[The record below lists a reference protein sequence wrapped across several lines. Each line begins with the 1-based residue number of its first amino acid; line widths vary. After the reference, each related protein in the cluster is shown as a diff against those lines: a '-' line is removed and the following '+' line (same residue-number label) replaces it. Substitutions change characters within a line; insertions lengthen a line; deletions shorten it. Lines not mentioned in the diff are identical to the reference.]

1 MVIIQILLGGIT
13 RLTDSG
19 LSITEWQPILGTIP
33 PLNEAQ
39 WTDAFTKYKQ
49 IAQYKYLHNYF
60 SLEDFKQIYFWE
72 WLHRVWGRLM
82 GIVFLIPFVYFIW
95 KKRINGAMLWPM
107 LLLFI
112 LGGLQGALGWI
123 MVKSGVGTELVY
135 VSHIRLAIHFIA
147 ALMLLV
153 YIIVFAFNVSVSANL
168 RNDLPIVWRW
178 SVGIIVLLTMQL
190 VYGAFMAGTRA
201 GKAAIT
207 WLDINGNFIPS
218 SVLSEGSFLYDI
230 THNLLT
236 IQFIHRSLAYLL
248 LLCIVVLTVLM
259 SKQIKSSII
268 YKLRLLPLFL
278 VALQTLLGILSV
290 TNYLTAKMI
299 AYSIIHQFGGM
310 LLLVSMVIV
319 IYFSRTPKKR

>member
-207 WLDINGNFIPS
+207 WPDINGSFIPS

-248 LLCIVVLTVLM
+248 LLCIFVLTVLM

-278 VALQTLLGILSV
+278 VAVQTLLGILSV